1 MLDGESLQEAFKIN
15 KDEISNPIKY
25 NDKSYLVIN
34 VSDIIP
40 VAERDIDQLQKINTE
55 ISQSISRDIEQL
67 FINHLSNNQKIK
79 INENLL
85 NSLFQND
92 S

>member
-1 MLDGESLQEAFKIN
+1 MSAYSDKY
-15 KDEISNPIKY
+15 SN
-25 NDKSYLVIN
+25 KSYLVFNVTDVISVENRNEEQLLSIN
-34 VSDIIP
+34 
-40 VAERDIDQLQKINTE
+40 AEL
-55 ISQSISRDIEQL
+55 SQSISRDIEQL

-85 NSLFQND
+85 NSLFEND